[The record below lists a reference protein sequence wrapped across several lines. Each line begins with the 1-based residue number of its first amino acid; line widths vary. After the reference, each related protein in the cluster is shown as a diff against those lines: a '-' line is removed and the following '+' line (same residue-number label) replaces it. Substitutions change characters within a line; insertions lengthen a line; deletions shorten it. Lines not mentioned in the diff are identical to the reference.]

1 MIGTGSYTTST
12 NRHVSLNISRTPQ
25 GRIVENAQLRPN
37 VFGGI
42 DVVRGKGGDGKTQ
55 PFFKFRQPFPFE
67 GAIDFQVEASKNRFE
82 ERKKKAPKQKNI
94 IRSVCMYV

>member
-1 MIGTGSYTTST
+1 
-12 NRHVSLNISRTPQ
+12 
-25 GRIVENAQLRPN
+25 VENAQLRPN

-67 GAIDFQVEASKNRFE
+67 GAIDFQVEASKKIGL
-82 ERKKKAPKQKNI
+82 KKDEKSTQTKKHNPI
-94 IRSVCMYV
+94 SLYV

>member
-1 MIGTGSYTTST
+1 
-12 NRHVSLNISRTPQ
+12 
-25 GRIVENAQLRPN
+25 VENAQLRPN

-82 ERKKKAPKQKNI
+82 ENAQLHPNKKT
-94 IRSVCMYV
+94 

>member
-1 MIGTGSYTTST
+1 M
-12 NRHVSLNISRTPQ
+12 
-25 GRIVENAQLRPN
+25 ENAQLRPN

-82 ERKKKAPKQKNI
+82 ERKKKAPKQKKHN
-94 IRSVCMYV
+94 SFSLYV